1 MKRCC
6 HAILSGSDI
15 FKDSADFPIL
25 CFDKK
30 IDKKDRS
37 SLFQKTI
44 YHIWNHAFLQSGQYA
59 CDCAEFQGWA
69 EKLSVS
75 GKYGLHRFG

>member
-1 MKRCC
+1 
-6 HAILSGSDI
+6 LSGSDI
-15 FKDSADFPIL
+15 FKTNNDIPIL
-25 CFDKK
+25 CFDKQ
-30 IDKKDRS
+30 IDKKDRG
-37 SLFQKTI
+37 SLFQRTI
-44 YHIWNHAFLQSGQYA
+44 YHIWNPVFLQSGQYA